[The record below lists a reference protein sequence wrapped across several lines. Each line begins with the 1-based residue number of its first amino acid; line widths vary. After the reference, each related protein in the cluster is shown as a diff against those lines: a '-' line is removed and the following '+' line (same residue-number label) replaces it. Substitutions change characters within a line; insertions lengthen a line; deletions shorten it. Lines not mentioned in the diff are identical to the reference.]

1 MKSGLRRRWV
11 IFNQIVFIIPLE
23 GAKKGEILNC
33 GWNILPD
40 LGCSDL
46 DGFFGKTREEV
57 VWGYCGMRPKS
68 KGPV

>member
-1 MKSGLRRRWV
+1 M
-11 IFNQIVFIIPLE
+11 FINPLK
-23 GAKKGEILNC
+23 GAKKGVILDC

-57 VWGYCGMRPKS
+57 VGGYSWMRSKS

>member
-1 MKSGLRRRWV
+1 M
-11 IFNQIVFIIPLE
+11 FIIPLE

-46 DGFFGKTREEV
+46 DGFFGKTREEI
-57 VWGYCGMRPKS
+57 VWGYCGMRSKS